1 MITKEVDFEQA
12 KEVLKFKDP
21 DSFHILPITNPLGLV
36 RWPVLQMHKANPR
49 FFMLDN
55 IATLTLFRA
64 SETVIGMQGI
74 ASVKEIS
81 LRDWRRLY
89 DYAVEE
95 YNCTDANL
103 IYTIYKEADISIVSS
118 LGFKDGS
125 GPYWTNEW
133 KVFLSWKEL

>member
-1 MITKEVDFEQA
+1 MIAKEVGFEQA

-21 DSFHILPITNPLGLV
+21 DSFHILPVTNPLGLV
-36 RWPVLQMHKANPR
+36 RWPVLQVHQICPR

-64 SETVIGMQGI
+64 SETVMAMQSL
-74 ASVKEIS
+74 ASVEEIS

-89 DYAVEE
+89 DYAIGE
-95 YNCTDANL
+95 YDCTNANL
-103 IYTIYKEADISIVSS
+103 IYTIYKEADTSIISS